1 MKKTT
6 KLTIHNEWFGN
17 KVIVTNSWPEKTREQ
32 TIRIYG
38 QNVNGISY
46 FNDYSEWEIILEN
59 LHNLQVDVACL
70 TEINLDVM
78 MPEVK
83 YTMLEKAKK
92 WIRM

>member
-1 MKKTT
+1 MNVLPFLMLWT
-6 KLTIHNEWFGN
+6 KH
-17 KVIVTNSWPEKTREQ
+17 Q
-32 TIRIYG
+32 
-38 QNVNGISY
+38 GISN